1 LPSPIPRPHAFPIY
15 SRPERVADLAIHLL
29 GLGFALIGVPIL
41 LAFTLPRM
49 TVATG
54 ISVPLYALGLL
65 SMLTCS
71 TLYHFS
77 NGGRAKEILRR
88 FDQAA
93 IFLMIAGTYGPV
105 TLVMLGGA
113 WGISL
118 FSAAWSIALIGVI
131 LAFAFPRRVDRILL
145 VLYLILGWSILVG
158 IKPLVG
164 AVTGPV
170 LMLLTAGGGLYTL
183 GVVFHLAEK
192 LPFQN
197 AIWHVFVLA
206 AAGCHYAAIFDGVV
220 LRQI

>member
-1 LPSPIPRPHAFPIY
+1 LPPPIPRQHAFPIY
-15 SRPERVADLAIHLL
+15 SRPERVVDLGIHLL
-29 GLGFALIGVPIL
+29 GLGFAFIGIPVL
-41 LAFTLPRM
+41 VAFTLPRM

-71 TLYHFS
+71 ALYHFS
-77 NGGRAKEILRR
+77 KGGRAKEILRR

-105 TLVMLGGA
+105 TLAMVGGA
-113 WGISL
+113 WGIAL
-118 FSAAWSIALIGVI
+118 FSVAWSIALIGVI

-145 VLYLILGWSILVG
+145 VLYLTLGWSILVG
-158 IKPLVG
+158 VKPLVD
-164 AVTGPV
+164 AVSGPT
-170 LMLLTAGGGLYTL
+170 LMLLALGGCLYTL

-197 AIWHVFVLA
+197 AIWHAFVLA
-206 AAGCHYAAIFDGVV
+206 AAGCHYMAIFDGVV
-220 LRQI
+220 LRRI